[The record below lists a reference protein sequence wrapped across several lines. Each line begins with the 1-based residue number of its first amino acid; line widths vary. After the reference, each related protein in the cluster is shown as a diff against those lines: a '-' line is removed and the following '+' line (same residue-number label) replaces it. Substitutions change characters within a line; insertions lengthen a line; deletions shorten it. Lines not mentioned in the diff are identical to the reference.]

1 MAREVREEG
10 GGQIAKGLVKLCYWM
25 MVGQVGLK
33 EFMQKNDTMGF
44 EKNSS
49 TSTVWRLVCTVYK
62 QKQGT
67 G

>member
-1 MAREVREEG
+1 MAREVKEEG

-33 EFMQKNDTMGF
+33 EFMQRNGTMGS

-49 TSTVWRLVCTVYK
+49 TSTVWRLVCIV
-62 QKQGT
+62 
-67 G
+67 

>member
-1 MAREVREEG
+1 MFREVREEG

-49 TSTVWRLVCTVYK
+49 TSTVQRLV
-62 QKQGT
+62 
-67 G
+67 